1 MIITWYGHSC
11 FKINTKDVTIIT
23 DPFDKKIG
31 IKPYFGAADIV
42 TVSHEH
48 YDHNNV
54 ESLKGDPFI
63 ARTPGEFETK
73 NIFIYGFRSF
83 HDKKNGAEKGVNTIF
98 LFEVEDMRLCHLGD
112 LGERLSDKVIEKLG
126 QVDVLMI
133 PVGGKYTLDGK
144 EADEL
149 IDRIE
154 PSIILP
160 MHYKTPSLTIDL
172 ESLDK
177 FLSVRGIKNLA
188 AVDHLTIK
196 KKELNPEENK
206 VVILEAAH

>member
-1 MIITWYGHSC
+1 MIITWYGQSC
-11 FKINTKDVTIIT
+11 FKINTKDITIIT

-54 ESLKGDPFI
+54 ESLKGDPFVV
-63 ARTPGEFETK
+63 RTPGEFETK

-83 HDKKNGAEKGVNTIF
+83 HDKKNGAERGTNTIY
-98 LFEVEDMRLCHLGD
+98 LIEAEDMRICHLGD
-112 LGERLSDKVIEKLG
+112 LGEKLSDKMIEKLG
-126 QVDVLMI
+126 QVDILMI
-133 PVGGKYTLDGK
+133 PIGGVYSLDAK

-160 MHYKTPSLTIDL
+160 MHYKTPALTVDL
-172 ESLDK
+172 EPLDK
-177 FLSVRGIKNLA
+177 FLSVRGIKKA
-188 AVDHLTIK
+188 EAVDHLTIK